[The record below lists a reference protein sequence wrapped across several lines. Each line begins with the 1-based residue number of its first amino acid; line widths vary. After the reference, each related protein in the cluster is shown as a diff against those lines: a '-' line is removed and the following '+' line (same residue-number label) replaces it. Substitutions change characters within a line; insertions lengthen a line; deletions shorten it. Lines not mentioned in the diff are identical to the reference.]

1 MDKALLA
8 VRPKAKSNSFL
19 SYEVGRHLKKQKYN
33 IRSMM
38 NPDIL
43 STRVREEGKSA
54 KYGRN
59 NFGVGTI
66 TGGLLHTTNVP

>member
-1 MDKALLA
+1 
-8 VRPKAKSNSFL
+8 
-19 SYEVGRHLKKQKYN
+19 
-33 IRSMM
+33 M

-59 NFGVGTI
+59 NFGAGTI
-66 TGGLLHTTNVP
+66 TGGLLHTTNVPCPLVFLAAGIFTATCSD

>member
-1 MDKALLA
+1 M
-8 VRPKAKSNSFL
+8 
-19 SYEVGRHLKKQKYN
+19 KKQKYN

-66 TGGLLHTTNVP
+66 TGGLLHTTNVPCPLVFLAAGIFTATCSD

>member
-1 MDKALLA
+1 M
-8 VRPKAKSNSFL
+8 
-19 SYEVGRHLKKQKYN
+19 KKQKYN